1 MQSLAGGDAYVL
13 AGDFNVVPGSAPY
26 RLLTTANLPPND
38 PAYPPPPRDG
48 GSAGWVPGLAE
59 GLRSAYAGANGAE
72 PEFTNFAQVPSPV
85 PRPSSPPPSPAPVP
99 RNGAPSPVAL
109 PRGVV
114 VAVGGGK
121 KRRENEQL
129 GLLLRGPSAA
139 LSTG

>member
-59 GLRSAYAGANGAE
+59 GLRSAYAVANGAAKAGTE
-72 PEFTNFAQVPSPV
+72 GRRKAAAVFGRAGERDCRARHRTVLG
-85 PRPSSPPPSPAPVP
+85 PRTVASGDSTGFEAVKEQRLRERGP
-99 RNGAPSPVAL
+99 RE
-109 PRGVV
+109 
-114 VAVGGGK
+114 
-121 KRRENEQL
+121 RENREN
-129 GLLLRGPSAA
+129 
-139 LSTG
+139 